1 MVLQLL
7 MSQVGAGVVTMMM
20 VMAVMMVMMEI
31 KM

>member
-20 VMAVMMVMMEI
+20 VMAVMMVMIEI

>member
-7 MSQVGAGVVTMMM
+7 MSQVGADVVTMMM
-20 VMAVMMVMMEI
+20 VMAVMMVMIEI

>member
-20 VMAVMMVMMEI
+20 VMAVMMVMLEI

>member
-20 VMAVMMVMMEI
+20 VIAVMMVMMEI

>member
-20 VMAVMMVMMEI
+20 VMAVIMVMIEI